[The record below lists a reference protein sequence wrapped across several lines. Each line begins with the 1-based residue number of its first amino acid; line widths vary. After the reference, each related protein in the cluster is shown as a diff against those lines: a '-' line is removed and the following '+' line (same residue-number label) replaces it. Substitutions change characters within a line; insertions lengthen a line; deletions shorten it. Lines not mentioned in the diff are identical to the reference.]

1 MGKTSL
7 QSFGDF
13 RNVDLFYVL
22 ESGISEMKN
31 IQREIVQIE
40 FNDIDTH
47 EMDMVFELKENNPE
61 TKGDRDEKTK
71 IMLKEATEFLLDASR
86 YLLQS
91 AVEEKS

>member
-47 EMDMVFELKENNPE
+47 EMDMVFELKE
-61 TKGDRDEKTK
+61 
-71 IMLKEATEFLLDASR
+71 MFLKQKEIEMGR
-86 YLLQS
+86 Q
-91 AVEEKS
+91 KSC

>member
-1 MGKTSL
+1 
-7 QSFGDF
+7 
-13 RNVDLFYVL
+13 
-22 ESGISEMKN
+22 
-31 IQREIVQIE
+31 
-40 FNDIDTH
+40 
-47 EMDMVFELKENNPE
+47 MVFELKENNPE